1 MDYGSLTD
9 ADLLALWCRRDL
21 KAGDELTTRHYAAT
35 QAFVRRKLDDR
46 AAIQEIVQDTWLA
59 LVEGREK
66 IRDGMKFRGF
76 LNCVASRGVYRWYRS
91 RGLTC
96 AFDPEQMSLADASTS
111 LVKVQIH
118 RVETK
123 LLYRALREL
132 PAEEQLTLEL
142 FNWEELSAPD
152 IAELMDT
159 TLSVVKH
166 RLRRGREKLEA
177 LVARFQSEPGNSA
190 VDTRELLDWFAELQ
204 RRGAALDEGR
214 K

>member
-1 MDYGSLTD
+1 VVPR
-9 ADLLALWCRRDL
+9 ARHDLRVRPR
-21 KAGDELTTRHYAAT
+21 GDEPGA
-35 QAFVRRKLDDR
+35 
-46 AAIQEIVQDTWLA
+46 
-59 LVEGREK
+59 
-66 IRDGMKFRGF
+66 
-76 LNCVASRGVYRWYRS
+76 
-91 RGLTC
+91 
-96 AFDPEQMSLADASTS
+96 ASTS
-111 LVKVQIH
+111 LVKLQIH

-142 FNWEELSAPD
+142 FNWEEQSAPE

-159 TLSVVKH
+159 TLSIVKH

-177 LVARFQSEPGNSA
+177 LVARFQREPGNSA